1 MEQKLTRKDELIFMA
16 AAQFYAASL
25 TRNGIPQV
33 ERCVKDAKD
42 LYEAAIND
50 QP

>member
-1 MEQKLTRKDELIFMA
+1 MEQKTTRKDELIFMA
-16 AAQFYAASL
+16 AVHFYAAKL
-25 TRNGIPQV
+25 ARNGVPQV

>member
-1 MEQKLTRKDELIFMA
+1 MDKPITRKDELIFMA
-16 AAQFYAASL
+16 AAQFYAAKL
-25 TRNGIPQV
+25 ARNGIPQV

-42 LYEAAIND
+42 LYEAAINA